1 MEQAEQVQLAQQG
14 DEQAFAELCLSFK
27 QVIQRYA
34 NRSHLGTLREDAAA
48 AGQLAVVAA
57 IQSYDAATGVPV
69 GAYVEQQIQYALWNL
84 FKKERKVWQHTLSY
98 DISRTNE
105 DGSSSTWLDSIADTA
120 DLEPATT
127 IVEVQADFRKEL
139 EAFPH
144 RQQQV
149 LLGLLA
155 GFTLTE
161 IGSRLHISTQ
171 AVYKIKIR
179 AQNRLKKR
187 LVRNGEYYKE
197 VRKKWL

>member
-14 DEQAFAELCLSFK
+14 DEQVFAELCLSFK
-27 QVIQRYA
+27 RVIRRYA
-34 NRSHLGTLREDAAA
+34 NRSHLRALREDAVAV
-48 AGQLAVVAA
+48 GQLAVVQA

-84 FKKERKVWQHTLSY
+84 FKKERKVWQNTLSY
-98 DISRTNE
+98 DIPLTNDD
-105 DGSSSTWLDSIADTA
+105 DGSTWRERIADPGNG
-120 DLEPATT
+120 EPATT

-139 EAFPH
+139 QALSR

-161 IGSRLHISTQ
+161 IGRGLHISPQ

-179 AQNRLKKR
+179 AQNRLKKG
-187 LVRNGEYYKE
+187 LLRNGEYCKE